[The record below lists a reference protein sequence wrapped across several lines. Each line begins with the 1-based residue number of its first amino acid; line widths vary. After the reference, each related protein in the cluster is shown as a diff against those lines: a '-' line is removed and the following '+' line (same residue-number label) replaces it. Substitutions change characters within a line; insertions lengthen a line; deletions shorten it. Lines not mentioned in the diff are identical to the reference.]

1 MAHPMP
7 PQVEPAGAIGSSPMA
22 RGPAPRDT
30 SGLRNLRTTAKWGN
44 DPLDRFLFRLDLQP
58 VRRVA
63 VIHRV
68 AMLSFADGLPGRPQ
82 PRRQRGGWLV
92 IGLDRRPNLRR
103 RRRLLVKMDLHVR
116 TPLQKFFKIDL
127 AMKNAERRRSM

>member
-63 VIHRV
+63 VMHRV
-68 AMLSFADGLPGRPQ
+68 AMFPFADGLPGCAKALC
-82 PRRQRGGWLV
+82 QR
-92 IGLDRRPNLRR
+92 
-103 RRRLLVKMDLHVR
+103 
-116 TPLQKFFKIDL
+116 
-127 AMKNAERRRSM
+127 

>member
-1 MAHPMP
+1 M
-7 PQVEPAGAIGSSPMA
+7 SSIN
-22 RGPAPRDT
+22 T
-30 SGLRNLRTTAKWGN
+30 NSVLRRTTATVSCAGVSPRRGN